1 MSGEGTKKKKNRK
14 KLNNVIAFSSI
25 GFQMLVTILLFAYL
39 GKKLDESTGEGG
51 RTWSLIL
58 TLTGVAVALYF
69 MIKGFLK
76 VLQK

>member
-1 MSGEGTKKKKNRK
+1 M
-14 KLNNVIAFSSI
+14 
-25 GFQMLVTILLFAYL
+25 QMLVTILLFAYA
-39 GKKLDESTGEGG
+39 GRKLDEYLGEGG

-58 TLTGVAVALYF
+58 TLIGVAAALYF